1 MIKHLSHSLFRDS
14 NNQEVSRNVLYTMI
28 IKGCA
33 MLISV
38 LAVPAYVRYFDND
51 IVYGAWLTIAAV
63 FTWINL
69 FDFGIGNG
77 LRNYL
82 VKAISE
88 KDENASKKFVSS
100 AYVSIGLVSLFF
112 LIAGLCVSYAVNWNS
127 VLKVSE
133 LLIAP
138 TVFRRFIQV
147 VFCGVVIHFFF
158 VLIHSIFYAIQRTFW
173 PNLLSLITQILILLY
188 IIFPNHASLSVKLKG
203 LSTVYALAYNLPLL
217 TASLVLFS
225 GKLKAFRPSFK
236 FFNWKFSKKL
246 LGLGG
251 IFFVIQ
257 IALIALNSSNEV
269 YINSFF
275 SPAEVTQYNYY
286 HKLFYIISVFVS
298 LLSQPIWSAITKA
311 YCEKRYRW
319 IMGMWK
325 VLVAIAALC
334 IIGCIALAAL
344 YQPIADLWLGKGR
357 LTVTIMPVTLFAI
370 MTIQMAIINLSNSLS
385 NGLGKIKIQAI
396 FTAAG
401 AILKF
406 PLSWILAQAMNV
418 WYAVILATVIASL
431 PLMIIQPIYIFRVVS
446 NLNGKK
452 TVSADEMK
460 EKAAD
465 KDSFQQAGV

>member
-1 MIKHLSHSLFRDS
+1 
-14 NNQEVSRNVLYTMI
+14 
-28 IKGCA
+28 
-33 MLISV
+33 
-38 LAVPAYVRYFDND
+38 
-51 IVYGAWLTIAAV
+51 
-63 FTWINL
+63 
-69 FDFGIGNG
+69 
-77 LRNYL
+77 
-82 VKAISE
+82 
-88 KDENASKKFVSS
+88 
-100 AYVSIGLVSLFF
+100 
-112 LIAGLCVSYAVNWNS
+112 
-127 VLKVSE
+127 
-133 LLIAP
+133 
-138 TVFRRFIQV
+138 
-147 VFCGVVIHFFF
+147 
-158 VLIHSIFYAIQRTFW
+158 
-173 PNLLSLITQILILLY
+173 
-188 IIFPNHASLSVKLKG
+188 
-203 LSTVYALAYNLPLL
+203 
-217 TASLVLFS
+217 
-225 GKLKAFRPSFK
+225 
-236 FFNWKFSKKL
+236 
-246 LGLGG
+246 
-251 IFFVIQ
+251 
-257 IALIALNSSNEV
+257 
-269 YINSFF
+269 
-275 SPAEVTQYNYY
+275 
-286 HKLFYIISVFVS
+286 
-298 LLSQPIWSAITKA
+298 
-311 YCEKRYRW
+311 
-319 IMGMWK
+319 MWK